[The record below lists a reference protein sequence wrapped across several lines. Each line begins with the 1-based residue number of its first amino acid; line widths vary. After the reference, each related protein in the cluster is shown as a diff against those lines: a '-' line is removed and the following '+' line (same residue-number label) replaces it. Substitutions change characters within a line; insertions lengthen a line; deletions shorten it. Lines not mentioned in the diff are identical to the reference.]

1 MRETFTQKRKS
12 LLVMISMLFLAVI
25 GGKAYAEVAG
35 NEVTDGISV
44 SITPAEGE
52 VESLKNFVITFD
64 GCDAAEWTFAKVSQI
79 KDEEGNVVANL
90 QTGENASKTALT
102 CSIAEAIT
110 KPGKY
115 TLNIPKGSVSFNNI
129 MEYTNPAAIS
139 FSFVIKSKEPAISSV
154 NMVLGE
160 TSTDLLAGQNIEKL
174 IGNADIV
181 VKVDNSENIGV
192 MTWEMAEVGGEII
205 KSRSTEVSNVNGTF
219 TFWIPRDY
227 ELTLGKQYE
236 IVFTGWESTE
246 AKNNGEPNFTQKVI
260 VNGGTKAYEYSPVTL
275 VEPAELLY
283 GQGEVNFSLE
293 SAEDNTISFTFSDV
307 VTIAEAFVP
316 LGMGATESCEVAM
329 SEVGKTANI
338 TIPNDVIN
346 SYHNFVVSLLVKDA
360 NGLVVKGNNGEKD
373 GSYISVYVDAKF
385 NLPEV
390 TMVDPAPDA
399 TVEKISTIKFGYD
412 KGIQASWLDN
422 ITILDKT
429 RNVVAKSVDVTS
441 VIPEGEEENQD
452 YIVKE
457 VVVSFNNEITENGT
471 YTVVVPEGMFNLDLT
486 AQGFN
491 VKDNREATFNITVD
505 NGDTP
510 SQAMHVSANPQEGEV
525 GSLRDF
531 EFTFM
536 DYSSCNWTNDVY
548 PYISDGEGNK
558 IADITNVGWGT
569 DFNQL
574 VCSLKAEI
582 TEPGTYVLTIPAGAV
597 TFNDDPANLN
607 SEVKFT
613 YTIVAAAE
621 DDVTLDPAPGTVT
634 EIPASIKVTFNKE
647 EGVNTA
653 SGNPYIT
660 DAEGNVYATT
670 LGINWDWPEWNALE
684 IKLNDGAITA
694 DGVYT
699 LTIPAG
705 CVALTDGST
714 NPVDY
719 NFVYTIGNATDI
731 SNIFAAEGKVE
742 IYNANGQL
750 VKIGNASAIK
760 TLAPNKMYIING
772 KKVIIK

>member
-25 GGKAYAEVAG
+25 GGKAYAEVAD

-44 SITPAEGE
+44 SITPTEGE
-52 VESLKNFVITFD
+52 VESLKDFVITFD
-64 GCDAAEWTFAKVSQI
+64 GCNAAEWTFAKVSQI

-90 QTGENASKTALT
+90 QTGENASATALT
-102 CSIAEAIT
+102 GSIAEAIT

-115 TLNIPKGSVSFNNI
+115 TLNIPKGSVSFNKV
-129 MEYTNPAAIS
+129 MEYTNPEAIS

-174 IGNADIV
+174 IGDANIV

-192 MTWEMAEVGGEII
+192 MTWEMNEVGGEII
-205 KSRSTEVSNVNGTF
+205 KSRSTEVSNKNGTF
-219 TFWIPRDY
+219 TFWNPRDI

-246 AKNNGEPNFTQKVI
+246 AKNNGEPNFTHKVI

-283 GQGEVNFSLE
+283 GQNEVNFSLE

-316 LGMGATESCEVAM
+316 LGMGETESCEVAM
-329 SEVGKTANI
+329 SEDGKTANI
-338 TIPNDVIN
+338 TIPSSVMNN
-346 SYHNFVVSLLVKDA
+346 YHNFVVSLLAKDA

-399 TVEKISTIKFGYD
+399 TVEKISTIKFGYAD
-412 KGIQASWLDN
+412 GIQPSWFDN

-441 VIPEGEEENQD
+441 VIPEGEEGNWD

-471 YTVVVPEGMFNLDLT
+471 YTVVVPEGMFNLDLS

-491 VKDNREATFNITVD
+491 TKNNREATFNITVD
-505 NGDTP
+505 NGDNPMP
-510 SQAMHVSANPQEGEV
+510 SINVSIDPVPGEV
-525 GSLRDF
+525 ASLKDF
-531 EFTFM
+531 DLIFNDANEAGWGDGFPTLTYPDGTVVKIKNQDIGTAWNELTLSLDEEITAPGEYILTLPAASVYLDGTPTDK
-536 DYSSCNWTNDVY
+536 DYS
-548 PYISDGEGNK
+548 
-558 IADITNVGWGT
+558 
-569 DFNQL
+569 
-574 VCSLKAEI
+574 
-582 TEPGTYVLTIPAGAV
+582 
-597 TFNDDPANLN
+597 
-607 SEVKFT
+607 FT
-613 YTIVAAAE
+613 YTIAE
-621 DDVTLDPAPGTVT
+621 ADNEKYTVT
-634 EIPASIKVTFNKE
+634 PE
-647 EGVNTA
+647 EGNVTSLQTIDVIFDSHSEISFG
-653 SGNPYIT
+653 SGNPSLT
-660 DAEGNVYATT
+660 DAAGNSYTVNEGWGPDWDILNWATFT
-670 LGINWDWPEWNALE
+670 IAEE
-684 IKLNDGAITA
+684 ITA
-694 DGVYT
+694 EGTYT
-699 LTIPAG
+699 LTLPAG
-705 CVALTDGST
+705 HINYEDGSSNVKDIKFT
-714 NPVDY
+714 W
-719 NFVYTIGNATDI
+719 TIGNATAI
-731 SNIFAAEGKVE
+731 SNIFAAEGNVE

-750 VKIGNASAIK
+750 VKRGDASAIK

>member
-25 GGKAYAEVAG
+25 GGKAYAEVAD

-52 VESLKNFVITFD
+52 VESLKDFVITFE
-64 GCDAAEWTFAKVSQI
+64 GCNAAEWTFAKVSQI

-90 QTGENASKTALT
+90 QTGENASATALT
-102 CSIAEAIT
+102 GSIAEAIT

-115 TLNIPKGSVSFNNI
+115 TLNIPKGSVSFNKV
-129 MEYTNPAAIS
+129 MEYTNPEAIS

-174 IGNADIV
+174 IGDANIV

-192 MTWEMAEVGGEII
+192 MTWEMNEVGGETI
-205 KSRSTEVSNVNGTF
+205 KSRSTEVSNKNGTF
-219 TFWIPRDY
+219 TFWNPRDI

-236 IVFTGWESTE
+236 IVFTGWESTD
-246 AKNNGEPNFTQKVI
+246 AKNSGEPNFTRKVI

-283 GQGEVNFSLE
+283 GQNEVNFSLE

-329 SEVGKTANI
+329 SEDGKTANI

-399 TVEKISTIKFGYD
+399 TVEKISTIKFGYAD
-412 KGIQASWLDN
+412 GIQASWFDN

-441 VIPEGEEENQD
+441 VIPEGEEGNWD

-471 YTVVVPEGMFNLDLT
+471 YTVVVPEGMFNLDLS

-491 VKDNREATFNITVD
+491 TKNNREATFNITVD
-505 NGDTP
+505 NGDNPMP
-510 SQAMHVSANPQEGEV
+510 SINVSIDPVPGEV
-525 GSLRDF
+525 ASLKNFDLIF
-531 EFTFM
+531 NDANEAGWGDGFPTLTYPDGTVVKIKNQDIGTAWNELTLSLDEEITAPGEYILTLPAASVYLDGTPTDK
-536 DYSSCNWTNDVY
+536 DYS
-548 PYISDGEGNK
+548 
-558 IADITNVGWGT
+558 
-569 DFNQL
+569 
-574 VCSLKAEI
+574 
-582 TEPGTYVLTIPAGAV
+582 
-597 TFNDDPANLN
+597 
-607 SEVKFT
+607 FT
-613 YTIVAAAE
+613 YTIAE
-621 DDVTLDPAPGTVT
+621 ADNEKYTVT
-634 EIPASIKVTFNKE
+634 PE
-647 EGVNTA
+647 EGNVTSLQTIDVIFDSHSEISFG
-653 SGNPYIT
+653 SGNPSLT
-660 DAEGNVYATT
+660 DAAGNSYTVNEGWGPDWNI
-670 LGINWDWPEWNALE
+670 LNWARFTIAEE
-684 IKLNDGAITA
+684 ITA
-694 DGVYT
+694 EGTYT
-699 LTIPAG
+699 LTLPAG
-705 CVALTDGST
+705 HINYEDGNSNVKDIKFT
-714 NPVDY
+714 W
-719 NFVYTIGNATDI
+719 TIGNATAI
-731 SNIFAAEGKVE
+731 SNIFAAEGNVE

-750 VKIGNASAIK
+750 VKRGDASAIK

>member
-25 GGKAYAEVAG
+25 GGKAYAEVAD

-52 VESLKNFVITFD
+52 VESLKDFVITFE
-64 GCDAAEWTFAKVSQI
+64 GCNAAEWTFAKVSQI

-90 QTGENASKTALT
+90 QTGENASATALT
-102 CSIAEAIT
+102 GSIAEAIT

-115 TLNIPKGSVSFNNI
+115 TLNIPKGSVSFNKV
-129 MEYTNPAAIS
+129 MEYTNPEAIS

-160 TSTDLLAGQNIEKL
+160 TSTDLLAGQNIEKI
-174 IGNADIV
+174 IGDADIV

-192 MTWEMAEVGGEII
+192 MTWEVAEVDGEII
-205 KSRSTEVSNVNGTF
+205 KSRSTEQPNVDGTF
-219 TFWIPRDY
+219 TFWNPRDI

-236 IVFTGWESTE
+236 IVFTGWESTD
-246 AKNNGEPNFTQKVI
+246 AKNSGEPNFTRKVI

-283 GQGEVNFSLE
+283 GQNEANFSLE

-316 LGMGATESCEVAM
+316 LGMGETESCEVAM
-329 SEVGKTANI
+329 SEDGKTANI

-390 TMVDPAPDA
+390 TMVDPTPDA
-399 TVEKISTIKFGYD
+399 TVEKISTIKFGYAD
-412 KGIQASWLDN
+412 GIQASWFDN

-441 VIPEGEEENQD
+441 VIPEGEEGNWD

-471 YTVVVPEGMFNLDLT
+471 YTVVVPEGMFNLDLS

-491 VKDNREATFNITVD
+491 TKNNREATFNITVD

-510 SQAMHVSANPQEGEV
+510 MPSINVSINPVPGEV
-525 GSLRDF
+525 ASLKDF
-531 EFTFM
+531 DLIFNDANEAGWGDGFPTLTYPDGTVVKIKNQDIGTAWNELTLSLDEEITAPGEYILTLPAASVNLDGTPTDK
-536 DYSSCNWTNDVY
+536 DYSFV
-548 PYISDGEGNK
+548 
-558 IADITNVGWGT
+558 
-569 DFNQL
+569 
-574 VCSLKAEI
+574 
-582 TEPGTYVLTIPAGAV
+582 
-597 TFNDDPANLN
+597 
-607 SEVKFT
+607 
-613 YTIVAAAE
+613 YTIAE
-621 DDVTLDPAPGTVT
+621 ADNEKYTVT
-634 EIPASIKVTFNKE
+634 PEVGNVTSLQTIDVIFDSHSEISF
-647 EGVNTA
+647 G
-653 SGNPYIT
+653 SGNPSLT
-660 DAEGNVYATT
+660 DAAGNSYTVNEGWGPDWDILNWATFT
-670 LGINWDWPEWNALE
+670 IAEE
-684 IKLNDGAITA
+684 ITA
-694 DGVYT
+694 EGTYT
-699 LTIPAG
+699 LTLPAG
-705 CVALTDGST
+705 HINYEDGSSNVKDIKFT
-714 NPVDY
+714 W
-719 NFVYTIGNATDI
+719 TIGNATAI
-731 SNIFAAEGKVE
+731 SNIFAAEGNVE

-750 VKIGNASAIK
+750 VKRGDASAIK

>member
-52 VESLKNFVITFD
+52 VESLKDFVITFE
-64 GCDAAEWTFAKVSQI
+64 GCNAAEWTFAKVSQI

-90 QTGENASKTALT
+90 QTGENASATALT
-102 CSIAEAIT
+102 GSIAEAIT

-115 TLNIPKGSVSFNNI
+115 TLNIPKGSVSFNKV
-129 MEYTNPAAIS
+129 MEYTNPEAIS

-174 IGNADIV
+174 IGDANIV

-283 GQGEVNFSLE
+283 GQNEVNFSLE

-329 SEVGKTANI
+329 SEDGKTANI

-399 TVEKISTIKFGYD
+399 TVEKISTIKFGYAD
-412 KGIQASWLDN
+412 GIQPSWFDN

-441 VIPEGEEENQD
+441 VIPEGEENNDD

-491 VKDNREATFNITVD
+491 TKNNREATFNITVD
-505 NGDTP
+505 NGDNPMP
-510 SQAMHVSANPQEGEV
+510 SINVSIDPVPGEV
-525 GSLRDF
+525 ASLKDF
-531 EFTFM
+531 DLIFNDANEAGWGDGFPTLTYPDGTVVKIKNQNFGKEPNELTLSM
-536 DYSSCNWTNDVY
+536 DEEITAPGEYILTLPAASVNLDGTPTDKDYSFV
-548 PYISDGEGNK
+548 
-558 IADITNVGWGT
+558 
-569 DFNQL
+569 
-574 VCSLKAEI
+574 
-582 TEPGTYVLTIPAGAV
+582 
-597 TFNDDPANLN
+597 
-607 SEVKFT
+607 
-613 YTIVAAAE
+613 YTIAE
-621 DDVTLDPAPGTVT
+621 ADNEKYTVT
-634 EIPASIKVTFNKE
+634 PEVGNVTSLQTIDVIFDSHSEISF
-647 EGVNTA
+647 G
-653 SGNPYIT
+653 SGNPSLT
-660 DAEGNVYATT
+660 DAAGNSYTVNEGWGPDWDI
-670 LGINWDWPEWNALE
+670 LNWVTFTIAEE
-684 IKLNDGAITA
+684 ITA
-694 DGVYT
+694 EGTYT
-699 LTIPAG
+699 LTLPAG
-705 CVALTDGST
+705 HINYEDGSSNVKDIKFT
-714 NPVDY
+714 W
-719 NFVYTIGNATDI
+719 TIGNATAI
-731 SNIFAAEGKVE
+731 SNIFAAEGNVE

-750 VKIGNASAIK
+750 VKRGNASAIK
-760 TLAPNKMYIING
+760 SLAPNKMYIING

>member
-25 GGKAYAEVAG
+25 GGKAYAEVAD

-52 VESLKNFVITFD
+52 VESLKDFVITFD
-64 GCDAAEWTFAKVSQI
+64 GCNAAEWTFAKVSQI

-90 QTGENASKTALT
+90 QTGENASATALT
-102 CSIAEAIT
+102 GSIAEAIT

-115 TLNIPKGSVSFNNI
+115 TLNIPKGSVSFNKV

-174 IGNADIV
+174 IGDADIV

-192 MTWEMAEVGGEII
+192 MTWEVAEVDGEII
-205 KSRSTEVSNVNGTF
+205 KSRSTEQPNVDGTF
-219 TFWIPRDY
+219 TFWNPRDI

-236 IVFTGWESTE
+236 VVFTGWESTE
-246 AKNNGEPNFTQKVI
+246 AKNNGEPNFTRKVI

-316 LGMGATESCEVAM
+316 LGMGETESCEVAM
-329 SEVGKTANI
+329 SEDGKTANI

-346 SYHNFVVSLLVKDA
+346 SYHNFVVSLLAKDA

-399 TVEKISTIKFGYD
+399 TVEKISTIKFGYAD
-412 KGIQASWLDN
+412 GIQASWFDN

-441 VIPEGEEENQD
+441 VIPEGEEDNWD

-471 YTVVVPEGMFNLDLT
+471 YTVVVPEGMFNLDLS

-491 VKDNREATFNITVD
+491 TKNNREATFNITVD
-505 NGDTP
+505 NGDNPMP
-510 SQAMHVSANPQEGEV
+510 SINVSIDPVPGEV
-525 GSLRDF
+525 ASLKDF
-531 EFTFM
+531 DLIFNDANEAGWGDGFPTLTYPDGTVVKIKNQKFGKEPNELTLSM
-536 DYSSCNWTNDVY
+536 DEEITAPGEYILTLPAASVNLDGTPTDKDYSFV
-548 PYISDGEGNK
+548 
-558 IADITNVGWGT
+558 
-569 DFNQL
+569 
-574 VCSLKAEI
+574 
-582 TEPGTYVLTIPAGAV
+582 
-597 TFNDDPANLN
+597 
-607 SEVKFT
+607 
-613 YTIVAAAE
+613 YTIAE
-621 DDVTLDPAPGTVT
+621 ADNEKYTVT
-634 EIPASIKVTFNKE
+634 PEVGNVTSLQTIDVIFDSHSEISF
-647 EGVNTA
+647 G
-653 SGNPYIT
+653 SGNPSLT
-660 DAEGNVYATT
+660 DAAGNSYTVNEGWGPDWNI
-670 LGINWDWPEWNALE
+670 LNWARFTIAEE
-684 IKLNDGAITA
+684 ITA
-694 DGVYT
+694 EGTYT
-699 LTIPAG
+699 LTLPAG
-705 CVALTDGST
+705 HINYEDSNSNVKDIKFTW
-714 NPVDY
+714 
-719 NFVYTIGNATDI
+719 TIGNATAI
-731 SNIFAAEGKVE
+731 SNIFAAEGNVE

-750 VKIGNASAIK
+750 VKRGDASAIK

>member
-25 GGKAYAEVAG
+25 GGKAYAEVAD

-52 VESLKNFVITFD
+52 VESLKDFVITFE
-64 GCDAAEWTFAKVSQI
+64 GCNAAEWTFAKVSQI

-90 QTGENASKTALT
+90 QTGENASATALT
-102 CSIAEAIT
+102 GSIAEAIT

-115 TLNIPKGSVSFNNI
+115 TLNIPKGSVSFNKV
-129 MEYTNPAAIS
+129 MEYTNPEAIS

-192 MTWEMAEVGGEII
+192 MTWEMNEVDGEII
-205 KSRSTEVSNVNGTF
+205 KSRSTEQPNVDGTF
-219 TFWIPRDY
+219 TFWNPRDI

-283 GQGEVNFSLE
+283 GQNEANFSLE

-316 LGMGATESCEVAM
+316 LGMGETESCEVAM
-329 SEVGKTANI
+329 SEDGKTANI

-399 TVEKISTIKFGYD
+399 TVEKISTIKFGYAD
-412 KGIQASWLDN
+412 GIQASWFDN

-441 VIPEGEEENQD
+441 VIPEGEEGNWD

-491 VKDNREATFNITVD
+491 VKSNREATFNITVD
-505 NGDTP
+505 NGDNPMP
-510 SQAMHVSANPQEGEV
+510 SINVSIDPVPGEV
-525 GSLRDF
+525 ASLKDF
-531 EFTFM
+531 DLIFNDANEAGWGDGFPTLTYPDGTVVKIKNQDFGAEWNELILSLDEEITAPGEYILTLPAASVNLDGTPTDK
-536 DYSSCNWTNDVY
+536 DYSFV
-548 PYISDGEGNK
+548 
-558 IADITNVGWGT
+558 
-569 DFNQL
+569 
-574 VCSLKAEI
+574 
-582 TEPGTYVLTIPAGAV
+582 
-597 TFNDDPANLN
+597 
-607 SEVKFT
+607 
-613 YTIVAAAE
+613 YTIAE
-621 DDVTLDPAPGTVT
+621 ADNEKYTVT
-634 EIPASIKVTFNKE
+634 PEVGNVTSLQTIDVIFDSHSEISF
-647 EGVNTA
+647 G
-653 SGNPYIT
+653 SGNPSLT
-660 DAEGNVYATT
+660 DAAGNSYTVNEGWGPDWNI
-670 LGINWDWPEWNALE
+670 LNWARFTIAEE
-684 IKLNDGAITA
+684 ITA
-694 DGVYT
+694 EGTYT
-699 LTIPAG
+699 LTLPAG
-705 CVALTDGST
+705 HINYEDGNSNVKDIKFT
-714 NPVDY
+714 W
-719 NFVYTIGNATDI
+719 TIGNATAI
-731 SNIFAAEGKVE
+731 SNIFAAEGNVE

-750 VKIGNASAIK
+750 VKRGDASAIK

>member
-25 GGKAYAEVAG
+25 GGKAYAEVAD

-52 VESLKNFVITFD
+52 VESLKDFVITFE
-64 GCDAAEWTFAKVSQI
+64 GCNAAEWTFAKVSQI

-90 QTGENASKTALT
+90 QTGENASATALT
-102 CSIAEAIT
+102 GSIAEAIT

-115 TLNIPKGSVSFNNI
+115 TLNIPKGSVSFNKV
-129 MEYTNPAAIS
+129 MEYTNPEAIS

-174 IGNADIV
+174 IGDANIV

-192 MTWEMAEVGGEII
+192 MTWEMNEVGGEII
-205 KSRSTEVSNVNGTF
+205 KSRSTEQPNVDGTF
-219 TFWIPRDY
+219 TFWNPRDI

-236 IVFTGWESTE
+236 IVFTGWESTD
-246 AKNNGEPNFTQKVI
+246 AKNNGEPNFTRKVI

-316 LGMGATESCEVAM
+316 LGMGETESCEVAM
-329 SEVGKTANI
+329 SEDGKTANI

-399 TVEKISTIKFGYD
+399 TVEKISTIKFGYAD
-412 KGIQASWLDN
+412 GIQPSWFDN

-441 VIPEGEEENQD
+441 VIPEGEEGNWD

-471 YTVVVPEGMFNLDLT
+471 YTVVVPEGMFNLDLS

-491 VKDNREATFNITVD
+491 TKNNREATFNITVD

-510 SQAMHVSANPQEGEV
+510 MPSINVSINPVPGEV
-525 GSLRDF
+525 ASLKDF
-531 EFTFM
+531 DLIFNDANEAGWGDGFPTLTYPDGTVVKIKNQDIGTAWNELTLSLDEEITAPGEYILTLPAASVNLDGTPTDK
-536 DYSSCNWTNDVY
+536 DYSFV
-548 PYISDGEGNK
+548 
-558 IADITNVGWGT
+558 
-569 DFNQL
+569 
-574 VCSLKAEI
+574 
-582 TEPGTYVLTIPAGAV
+582 
-597 TFNDDPANLN
+597 
-607 SEVKFT
+607 
-613 YTIVAAAE
+613 YTIAE
-621 DDVTLDPAPGTVT
+621 ADNEKYTVT
-634 EIPASIKVTFNKE
+634 PEVGNVTSLQTIDVIFDSHSEISF
-647 EGVNTA
+647 G
-653 SGNPYIT
+653 SGNPSLT
-660 DAEGNVYATT
+660 DAAGNSYTVNEGWGPDWNI
-670 LGINWDWPEWNALE
+670 LNWARFTIAEE
-684 IKLNDGAITA
+684 ITA
-694 DGVYT
+694 EGTYT
-699 LTIPAG
+699 LTLPAG
-705 CVALTDGST
+705 HINYEDGNSNVKDIKFT
-714 NPVDY
+714 W
-719 NFVYTIGNATDI
+719 TIGNATAI
-731 SNIFAAEGKVE
+731 SNIFAAEGNVE

-750 VKIGNASAIK
+750 VKRGDASAIK

>member
-25 GGKAYAEVAG
+25 GGKAYAEVAD

-44 SITPAEGE
+44 SITPTEGE
-52 VESLKNFVITFD
+52 VESLKDFVITFE
-64 GCDAAEWTFAKVSQI
+64 GCNAAEWTFAKVSQI

-90 QTGENASKTALT
+90 QTGENASATALT
-102 CSIAEAIT
+102 GSIAEAIT

-115 TLNIPKGSVSFNNI
+115 TLNIPKGSVSFNNV

-154 NMVLGE
+154 NMVLSE

-174 IGNADIV
+174 IGDADIV

-192 MTWEMAEVGGEII
+192 MTWEVAEVDGEII
-205 KSRSTEVSNVNGTF
+205 KSRSTEQPNVDGTF
-219 TFWIPRDY
+219 TFWNPRDI

-236 IVFTGWESTE
+236 IVFTGWESTD
-246 AKNNGEPNFTQKVI
+246 AKNSGEPNFTRKVI

-283 GQGEVNFSLE
+283 GQNEANFSLE

-316 LGMGATESCEVAM
+316 LGMGETESCEVAM
-329 SEVGKTANI
+329 SEDGKTANI

-390 TMVDPAPDA
+390 TMVDPTPDA
-399 TVEKISTIKFGYD
+399 TVEKISTIKFGYAD
-412 KGIQASWLDN
+412 GIQPSWFDN

-441 VIPEGEEENQD
+441 VIPEGEENNDD

-491 VKDNREATFNITVD
+491 VKSNREATFNITVD

-510 SQAMHVSANPQEGEV
+510 MPSINVSINPVPGEV
-525 GSLRDF
+525 ASLKDF
-531 EFTFM
+531 DLIFNDANEAGWGDGFPTLTYPDGTVVKIKNQDIGTAWNELTLSLDEEITAPGEYILTLPAASVYLDGTPTDK
-536 DYSSCNWTNDVY
+536 DYSFVY
-548 PYISDGEGNK
+548 TIAEADNEKYTVTPEEGNV
-558 IADITNVGWGT
+558 T
-569 DFNQL
+569 
-574 VCSLKAEI
+574 SLQTIDVIFDSHSEI
-582 TEPGTYVLTIPAGAV
+582 SFG
-597 TFNDDPANLN
+597 
-607 SEVKFT
+607 
-613 YTIVAAAE
+613 
-621 DDVTLDPAPGTVT
+621 
-634 EIPASIKVTFNKE
+634 
-647 EGVNTA
+647 
-653 SGNPYIT
+653 SGNPSLT
-660 DAEGNVYATT
+660 DAAGNSYTVNEGWGPDWDILNWATFT
-670 LGINWDWPEWNALE
+670 IAEE
-684 IKLNDGAITA
+684 ITA
-694 DGVYT
+694 EGTYT
-699 LTIPAG
+699 LTLPAG
-705 CVALTDGST
+705 HINYEDGSSNVKDIKFT
-714 NPVDY
+714 W
-719 NFVYTIGNATDI
+719 TIGNATAI
-731 SNIFAAEGKVE
+731 SNIFAAEGNVE

-750 VKIGNASAIK
+750 VKRGDASAIK
-760 TLAPNKMYIING
+760 SLAPNKMYIING

>member
-25 GGKAYAEVAG
+25 GGKAYAEVAD

-52 VESLKNFVITFD
+52 VESLKDFVITFE
-64 GCDAAEWTFAKVSQI
+64 GCNAAEWTFAKVSQI

-90 QTGENASKTALT
+90 QTGENASATALT
-102 CSIAEAIT
+102 GSIAEAIT

-115 TLNIPKGSVSFNNI
+115 TLNIPKGSVSFNNV

-154 NMVLGE
+154 NMVLSE

-174 IGNADIV
+174 IGDADIV

-192 MTWEMAEVGGEII
+192 MTWEVAEVDGEII
-205 KSRSTEVSNVNGTF
+205 KSRSTEQPNVDGTF
-219 TFWIPRDY
+219 TFWNPRDI

-236 IVFTGWESTE
+236 IVFTGWESTD
-246 AKNNGEPNFTQKVI
+246 AKNSGEPNFTRKVI

-316 LGMGATESCEVAM
+316 LGMGETESCEVAM
-329 SEVGKTANI
+329 SEDGKTANI

-390 TMVDPAPDA
+390 TMVDPTPDA
-399 TVEKISTIKFGYD
+399 TVEKISTIKFGYAD
-412 KGIQASWLDN
+412 GIQPSWFDN

-441 VIPEGEEENQD
+441 VIPEGEEGNWD

-471 YTVVVPEGMFNLDLT
+471 YTVVVPEGMFNLDLS

-491 VKDNREATFNITVD
+491 TKNNREATFNITVD
-505 NGDTP
+505 NGDNPMP
-510 SQAMHVSANPQEGEV
+510 SINVSIDPVPGEV
-525 GSLRDF
+525 ASLKDF
-531 EFTFM
+531 DLIFNDANEAGWGDGFPTLTYPDGTVVKIKNQDIGTAWNELTLSLDEEITAPGEYILTLPAASVYLDGTPTDK
-536 DYSSCNWTNDVY
+536 DYS
-548 PYISDGEGNK
+548 
-558 IADITNVGWGT
+558 
-569 DFNQL
+569 
-574 VCSLKAEI
+574 
-582 TEPGTYVLTIPAGAV
+582 
-597 TFNDDPANLN
+597 
-607 SEVKFT
+607 FT
-613 YTIVAAAE
+613 YTIAE
-621 DDVTLDPAPGTVT
+621 ADNEKYTITPEVGNVTSLQTIDVIFDSHS
-634 EIPASIKVTFNKE
+634 EISF
-647 EGVNTA
+647 G
-653 SGNPYIT
+653 SGNPSLT
-660 DAEGNVYATT
+660 DAAGNSYTVNEGWGPDWDILNWATFT
-670 LGINWDWPEWNALE
+670 IAEE
-684 IKLNDGAITA
+684 ITA
-694 DGVYT
+694 EGTYT
-699 LTIPAG
+699 LTLPAG
-705 CVALTDGST
+705 HINYEDGNSNVKDIKFT
-714 NPVDY
+714 W
-719 NFVYTIGNATDI
+719 TIGNATAI
-731 SNIFAAEGKVE
+731 SNLFAAEGKVE

-750 VKIGNASAIK
+750 VKRGDASAIK

>member
-25 GGKAYAEVAG
+25 GGKAYAEVAD

-44 SITPAEGE
+44 SITPTEGE
-52 VESLKNFVITFD
+52 VESLKDFVITFE
-64 GCDAAEWTFAKVSQI
+64 GCNAAEWTFAKVSQI

-90 QTGENASKTALT
+90 QTGENASATALT
-102 CSIAEAIT
+102 GSIAEAIT

-129 MEYTNPAAIS
+129 MEYTNPEAIS

-174 IGNADIV
+174 IGDANIV

-192 MTWEMAEVGGEII
+192 MTWEMNEVGGEII
-205 KSRSTEVSNVNGTF
+205 KSRSTEVSNKNGTF
-219 TFWIPRDY
+219 TFWNPRDI

-246 AKNNGEPNFTQKVI
+246 AKNNGEPNFTKKVI

-316 LGMGATESCEVAM
+316 LGMGETESCEVAM
-329 SEVGKTANI
+329 SEDGKTANI
-338 TIPNDVIN
+338 TIPSSVMNN
-346 SYHNFVVSLLVKDA
+346 YHNFVVSILAKDA

-399 TVEKISTIKFGYD
+399 TVEKISTIKFGYAD
-412 KGIQASWLDN
+412 GIQASWFDN

-441 VIPEGEEENQD
+441 VIPEGEEDNWD

-471 YTVVVPEGMFNLDLT
+471 YTVVVPEGMFNLDLS

-491 VKDNREATFNITVD
+491 TKNNRESTFNITVD
-505 NGDTP
+505 NGDNPMP
-510 SQAMHVSANPQEGEV
+510 SINVSIDPVPGEV
-525 GSLRDF
+525 ASLKDF
-531 EFTFM
+531 DLIFNDANEAGWGDGFPTLTYPDGTVVKIKNQKFGKEPNELTLSM
-536 DYSSCNWTNDVY
+536 DEEITAPGEYILTLPAASVNLDGTPTDKDYSFV
-548 PYISDGEGNK
+548 
-558 IADITNVGWGT
+558 
-569 DFNQL
+569 
-574 VCSLKAEI
+574 
-582 TEPGTYVLTIPAGAV
+582 
-597 TFNDDPANLN
+597 
-607 SEVKFT
+607 
-613 YTIVAAAE
+613 YTIAE
-621 DDVTLDPAPGTVT
+621 ADNEKYTVT
-634 EIPASIKVTFNKE
+634 PEVGNVTSFQTIDVIFDSHSEISF
-647 EGVNTA
+647 G
-653 SGNPYIT
+653 SGNPSLT
-660 DAEGNVYATT
+660 DAAGNSYTVNEGWGPDWNI
-670 LGINWDWPEWNALE
+670 LNWARFTIAEE
-684 IKLNDGAITA
+684 ITA
-694 DGVYT
+694 EGTYT
-699 LTIPAG
+699 LTLPAG
-705 CVALTDGST
+705 HINYEDGSSNVKDIKFT
-714 NPVDY
+714 W
-719 NFVYTIGNATDI
+719 TIGNATAI
-731 SNIFAAEGKVE
+731 SNIFAAEGNVE

-750 VKIGNASAIK
+750 VKRGNASAIK

>member
-25 GGKAYAEVAG
+25 GGKAYAEVAD

-52 VESLKNFVITFD
+52 VESLKDFVITFE
-64 GCDAAEWTFAKVSQI
+64 GCNAAEWTFAKVSQI

-90 QTGENASKTALT
+90 QTGENASATALT
-102 CSIAEAIT
+102 GSIAEAIT

-115 TLNIPKGSVSFNNI
+115 TLNIPKGSVSFNNV

-160 TSTDLLAGQNIEKL
+160 TSTDLLAGQNIEKI
-174 IGNADIV
+174 IGDADIV

-192 MTWEMAEVGGEII
+192 MTWEVAEVDGEII
-205 KSRSTEVSNVNGTF
+205 KSRSTEQPNVDGTF
-219 TFWIPRDY
+219 TFWNPRDI

-236 IVFTGWESTE
+236 IVFTGWESTD
-246 AKNNGEPNFTQKVI
+246 AKNSGEPNFTRKVI

-283 GQGEVNFSLE
+283 GQNEANFSLE

-316 LGMGATESCEVAM
+316 LGMGETESCEVAM
-329 SEVGKTANI
+329 SEDGKTANI
-338 TIPNDVIN
+338 TIPSSVMNN
-346 SYHNFVVSLLVKDA
+346 YHNFVVSLLAKDA

-399 TVEKISTIKFGYD
+399 TVEKISTIKFGYAD
-412 KGIQASWLDN
+412 GIQASWFDN

-441 VIPEGEEENQD
+441 VIPEGEEGNWD

-471 YTVVVPEGMFNLDLT
+471 YTVVVPEGMFNLDLS

-491 VKDNREATFNITVD
+491 TKNNREATFNITVD

-510 SQAMHVSANPQEGEV
+510 MPSINVSINPVPGEV
-525 GSLRDF
+525 ASLKDF
-531 EFTFM
+531 DLIFNDANEAGWGDGFPTLTYPDGTVVKIKNQDIGTAWNELTLSLDEEITAPGEYILTLPAASVNLDGTPTDK
-536 DYSSCNWTNDVY
+536 DYSFV
-548 PYISDGEGNK
+548 
-558 IADITNVGWGT
+558 
-569 DFNQL
+569 
-574 VCSLKAEI
+574 
-582 TEPGTYVLTIPAGAV
+582 
-597 TFNDDPANLN
+597 
-607 SEVKFT
+607 
-613 YTIVAAAE
+613 YTIAE
-621 DDVTLDPAPGTVT
+621 ADNEKYTVT
-634 EIPASIKVTFNKE
+634 PEVGNVTSLQTIDVIFDSHSEISF
-647 EGVNTA
+647 G
-653 SGNPYIT
+653 SGNPSLT
-660 DAEGNVYATT
+660 DAAGNSYTVNEGWGPDWNI
-670 LGINWDWPEWNALE
+670 LNWARFTIAEE
-684 IKLNDGAITA
+684 ITA
-694 DGVYT
+694 EGTYT
-699 LTIPAG
+699 LTLPAG
-705 CVALTDGST
+705 HINYEDGNSNVKDIKFT
-714 NPVDY
+714 W
-719 NFVYTIGNATDI
+719 TIGNATAI

-750 VKIGNASAIK
+750 VKRGDASAIK

>member
-25 GGKAYAEVAG
+25 GGKAYAEVAD

-44 SITPAEGE
+44 SITPTEGE
-52 VESLKNFVITFD
+52 VESLKDFVITFD
-64 GCDAAEWTFAKVSQI
+64 GCNAAEWTFAKVSQI

-90 QTGENASKTALT
+90 QTGENASATALT
-102 CSIAEAIT
+102 GSIAEAIT

-115 TLNIPKGSVSFNNI
+115 TLNIPKGSVSFNKV
-129 MEYTNPAAIS
+129 MEYTNPEAIS

-174 IGNADIV
+174 IGDADIV

-219 TFWIPRDY
+219 TFWISRDY

-246 AKNNGEPNFTQKVI
+246 AKNNGEPNFTRKVI

-283 GQGEVNFSLE
+283 GQNEVNFSLE

-316 LGMGATESCEVAM
+316 LGMGETESCEVAM
-329 SEVGKTANI
+329 SEDGKTANI
-338 TIPNDVIN
+338 TIPSSVMNN
-346 SYHNFVVSLLVKDA
+346 YHNFVVSLLAKDA

-399 TVEKISTIKFGYD
+399 TVEKISTIKFGYAD
-412 KGIQASWLDN
+412 GIQASWFDN

-441 VIPEGEEENQD
+441 VIPEGEEDNWD

-471 YTVVVPEGMFNLDLT
+471 YTVVVPEGMFNLDLS

-491 VKDNREATFNITVD
+491 TKNNREATFNITVD
-505 NGDTP
+505 NGDNPMP
-510 SQAMHVSANPQEGEV
+510 SINVSIDPVPGEV
-525 GSLRDF
+525 ASLKDF
-531 EFTFM
+531 DLIFNDANEAGWGDGFPTLTYPDGTVVKIKNQDIGKEWNELILSLDEEITAPGEYILTLPAASVNLDGTPTDK
-536 DYSSCNWTNDVY
+536 DYSFV
-548 PYISDGEGNK
+548 
-558 IADITNVGWGT
+558 
-569 DFNQL
+569 
-574 VCSLKAEI
+574 
-582 TEPGTYVLTIPAGAV
+582 
-597 TFNDDPANLN
+597 
-607 SEVKFT
+607 
-613 YTIVAAAE
+613 YTIAE
-621 DDVTLDPAPGTVT
+621 ADNEKYTVT
-634 EIPASIKVTFNKE
+634 PEVGNVTSLQTIDVIFDSHSEISF
-647 EGVNTA
+647 G
-653 SGNPYIT
+653 SGNPSLT
-660 DAEGNVYATT
+660 DAAGNSYTVNEGWGPDWNI
-670 LGINWDWPEWNALE
+670 LNWARFTIAEE
-684 IKLNDGAITA
+684 ITA
-694 DGVYT
+694 EGTYT
-699 LTIPAG
+699 LTLPAG
-705 CVALTDGST
+705 HINYEDGNSNVKDIKFT
-714 NPVDY
+714 W
-719 NFVYTIGNATDI
+719 TIGNATAI
-731 SNIFAAEGKVE
+731 SNIFAAEGNVE

-750 VKIGNASAIK
+750 VKRGDASAIK

>member
-25 GGKAYAEVAG
+25 GGKAYAEVAD

-44 SITPAEGE
+44 SITPTEGE
-52 VESLKNFVITFD
+52 VESLKDFVITFD
-64 GCDAAEWTFAKVSQI
+64 GCNAAEWTFAKVSQI

-90 QTGENASKTALT
+90 QTGENASATALT
-102 CSIAEAIT
+102 GSIAEAIT

-115 TLNIPKGSVSFNNI
+115 TLNIPKGSVSFNKV

-174 IGNADIV
+174 IGDADIV

-192 MTWEMAEVGGEII
+192 MTWEVAEVDGEII
-205 KSRSTEVSNVNGTF
+205 KSRSTEQPNVDGTF
-219 TFWIPRDY
+219 TFWNPRDI

-246 AKNNGEPNFTQKVI
+246 AKNNGEPNFTRKVI

-316 LGMGATESCEVAM
+316 LGMGETESCEVAM
-329 SEVGKTANI
+329 SEDGKTANI

-399 TVEKISTIKFGYD
+399 TVEKISTIKFGYAD
-412 KGIQASWLDN
+412 GIQASWFDN

-441 VIPEGEEENQD
+441 VIPEGEEDNWD

-471 YTVVVPEGMFNLDLT
+471 YTVVVPEGMFNLDLS

-491 VKDNREATFNITVD
+491 TKNNREATFNITVD
-505 NGDTP
+505 NGDNPMP
-510 SQAMHVSANPQEGEV
+510 SINVSIDPVPGEV
-525 GSLRDF
+525 ASLKDF
-531 EFTFM
+531 DLIFNDANEAGWGDGFPTLTYPDGTVVKIKNQKFGKEPNELTLSM
-536 DYSSCNWTNDVY
+536 DEEITAPGEYILTLPAASVNLDGTPTDKDYSFV
-548 PYISDGEGNK
+548 
-558 IADITNVGWGT
+558 
-569 DFNQL
+569 
-574 VCSLKAEI
+574 
-582 TEPGTYVLTIPAGAV
+582 
-597 TFNDDPANLN
+597 
-607 SEVKFT
+607 
-613 YTIVAAAE
+613 YTIAE
-621 DDVTLDPAPGTVT
+621 ADNEKYTVT
-634 EIPASIKVTFNKE
+634 PEVGNVTSLQTIDVIFDSHSEISF
-647 EGVNTA
+647 G
-653 SGNPYIT
+653 SGNPSLT
-660 DAEGNVYATT
+660 DAAGNSYTVNEGWGPDWNI
-670 LGINWDWPEWNALE
+670 LNWARFTIAEE
-684 IKLNDGAITA
+684 ITA
-694 DGVYT
+694 EGTYT
-699 LTIPAG
+699 LTLPAG
-705 CVALTDGST
+705 HINYEDGSSNVKDIKFT
-714 NPVDY
+714 W
-719 NFVYTIGNATDI
+719 TIGNATAI
-731 SNIFAAEGKVE
+731 SNIFAAEGNVE

-750 VKIGNASAIK
+750 VKRGNASAIK

>member
-25 GGKAYAEVAG
+25 GGKAYAEVAD

-44 SITPAEGE
+44 SITPTEGE
-52 VESLKNFVITFD
+52 VESLKDFVITFD
-64 GCDAAEWTFAKVSQI
+64 GCNAAEWTFAKVSQI

-90 QTGENASKTALT
+90 QTGENASATALT
-102 CSIAEAIT
+102 GSIAEAIT

-115 TLNIPKGSVSFNNI
+115 TLNIPKGSVSFNKV
-129 MEYTNPAAIS
+129 MEYTNPEAIS

-174 IGNADIV
+174 IGDANIV

-192 MTWEMAEVGGEII
+192 MTWEMNEVGGETI
-205 KSRSTEVSNVNGTF
+205 KSRSTEVSNKNGTF
-219 TFWIPRDY
+219 TFWNPRDI

-246 AKNNGEPNFTQKVI
+246 AKNNGEPNFTRKVI

-316 LGMGATESCEVAM
+316 LGMGETESCEVAM
-329 SEVGKTANI
+329 SEDGKTANI
-338 TIPNDVIN
+338 TIPSSVMNN
-346 SYHNFVVSLLVKDA
+346 YHNFVVSLLAKDA

-399 TVEKISTIKFGYD
+399 TVEKISTIKFGYAD
-412 KGIQASWLDN
+412 GIQASWFDN

-441 VIPEGEEENQD
+441 VIPEGEEDNWD

-471 YTVVVPEGMFNLDLT
+471 YTVVVPEGMFNLDLS

-491 VKDNREATFNITVD
+491 TKNNREATFNITVD
-505 NGDTP
+505 NGDNPMP
-510 SQAMHVSANPQEGEV
+510 SINVSIDPVPGEV
-525 GSLRDF
+525 ASLKDF
-531 EFTFM
+531 DLIFNDANEAGWGDGFPTLTYPDGTVVKIKNQDIGKEWNELILSLDEEITAPGEYILTLPAASVNLDGTPTDK
-536 DYSSCNWTNDVY
+536 DYSFV
-548 PYISDGEGNK
+548 
-558 IADITNVGWGT
+558 
-569 DFNQL
+569 
-574 VCSLKAEI
+574 
-582 TEPGTYVLTIPAGAV
+582 
-597 TFNDDPANLN
+597 
-607 SEVKFT
+607 
-613 YTIVAAAE
+613 YTIAE
-621 DDVTLDPAPGTVT
+621 ADNEKYTVT
-634 EIPASIKVTFNKE
+634 PEVGNVTSLQTIDVIFDSHSEISF
-647 EGVNTA
+647 G
-653 SGNPYIT
+653 SGNPSLT
-660 DAEGNVYATT
+660 DAAGNSYTVNEGWGPDWNI
-670 LGINWDWPEWNALE
+670 LNWARFTIAEE
-684 IKLNDGAITA
+684 ITA
-694 DGVYT
+694 EGTYT
-699 LTIPAG
+699 LTLPAG
-705 CVALTDGST
+705 HINYEDGNSNVKDIKFT
-714 NPVDY
+714 W
-719 NFVYTIGNATDI
+719 TIGNATAI
-731 SNIFAAEGKVE
+731 SNIFAAEGNVE

-750 VKIGNASAIK
+750 VKRGDASAIK

>member
-25 GGKAYAEVAG
+25 GGKAYAEVAD

-52 VESLKNFVITFD
+52 VESLKDFVITFE
-64 GCDAAEWTFAKVSQI
+64 GCNAAEWTFAKVSQI

-90 QTGENASKTALT
+90 QTGENASATALT
-102 CSIAEAIT
+102 GSIAEAIT

-115 TLNIPKGSVSFNNI
+115 TLNIPKGSVSFNKV
-129 MEYTNPAAIS
+129 MEYTNPEAIS

-174 IGNADIV
+174 IGDANIV

-192 MTWEMAEVGGEII
+192 MTWEMNEVGGEII
-205 KSRSTEVSNVNGTF
+205 KSRSTEVSNKNGTF
-219 TFWIPRDY
+219 TFWNPRDI

-246 AKNNGEPNFTQKVI
+246 AKNNGEPNFTRKVI

-316 LGMGATESCEVAM
+316 LGMGETESCEVAL
-329 SEVGKTANI
+329 SEDGKTANI
-338 TIPNDVIN
+338 TIPSSVMNN
-346 SYHNFVVSLLVKDA
+346 YHNFVVSLLAKDA

-399 TVEKISTIKFGYD
+399 TVEKISTIKFGYAD
-412 KGIQASWLDN
+412 GIQPSWFDN

-441 VIPEGEEENQD
+441 VIPEGEENNDD

-491 VKDNREATFNITVD
+491 MKSNREATFNITVD
-505 NGDTP
+505 NGNTP
-510 SQAMHVSANPQEGEV
+510 MPSINVSINPVPGEV
-525 GSLRDF
+525 ASLKDF
-531 EFTFM
+531 DLIFNDAKEAGWGDGFPTLTYPDGTVVKIKNQDFGAEWNELILSLDEEITAPGEYILTLPAASVNLDGTPTDK
-536 DYSSCNWTNDVY
+536 DYSFV
-548 PYISDGEGNK
+548 
-558 IADITNVGWGT
+558 
-569 DFNQL
+569 
-574 VCSLKAEI
+574 
-582 TEPGTYVLTIPAGAV
+582 
-597 TFNDDPANLN
+597 
-607 SEVKFT
+607 
-613 YTIVAAAE
+613 YTIAE
-621 DDVTLDPAPGTVT
+621 ADNEKYTVT
-634 EIPASIKVTFNKE
+634 PEVGNVTSLQTIDVIFDSHSEISF
-647 EGVNTA
+647 G
-653 SGNPYIT
+653 SGNPSLT
-660 DAEGNVYATT
+660 DAAGNSYTVNEGWGPDWNI
-670 LGINWDWPEWNALE
+670 LNWARFTIAEE
-684 IKLNDGAITA
+684 ITA
-694 DGVYT
+694 EGTYT
-699 LTIPAG
+699 LTLPAG
-705 CVALTDGST
+705 HINYEDGNSNVKDIKFT
-714 NPVDY
+714 W
-719 NFVYTIGNATDI
+719 TIGNATAI
-731 SNIFAAEGKVE
+731 SNIFAAEGNVE

-750 VKIGNASAIK
+750 VKRGDASAIK

>member
-25 GGKAYAEVAG
+25 GGKAYAEVAD

-52 VESLKNFVITFD
+52 VESLKDFVITFD
-64 GCDAAEWTFAKVSQI
+64 GCNAAEWTFAKVSQI

-90 QTGENASKTALT
+90 QTGENASATALT
-102 CSIAEAIT
+102 GSIAEAIT

-115 TLNIPKGSVSFNNI
+115 TLNIPKGSVSFNKV

-174 IGNADIV
+174 IGDANIV

-192 MTWEMAEVGGEII
+192 MTWEMNEVGGEII
-205 KSRSTEVSNVNGTF
+205 KSRSTEVSNKNGTF
-219 TFWIPRDY
+219 TFWNPRDI

-275 VEPAELLY
+275 VEPAELFY
-283 GQGEVNFSLE
+283 GQNEVNFSLE

-316 LGMGATESCEVAM
+316 LGMGETESCEVAM
-329 SEVGKTANI
+329 SEDGKTANI

-346 SYHNFVVSLLVKDA
+346 SYHNFVVSLLAKDA

-399 TVEKISTIKFGYD
+399 TVEKISTIKFGYAD
-412 KGIQASWLDN
+412 GIQASWFDN

-441 VIPEGEEENQD
+441 VIPEGEEDNWD

-471 YTVVVPEGMFNLDLT
+471 YTVVVPEGMFNLDLS

-491 VKDNREATFNITVD
+491 TKNNREATFNITVD
-505 NGDTP
+505 NGDNPMP
-510 SQAMHVSANPQEGEV
+510 SINVSIDPVPGEV
-525 GSLRDF
+525 ASLKDF
-531 EFTFM
+531 DLIFNDANEAGWGDGFPTLTYPDGTVVKIKNQKFGKEPNELTLSM
-536 DYSSCNWTNDVY
+536 DEEITAPGEYILTLPAASVNLDGTPTDKDYSFV
-548 PYISDGEGNK
+548 
-558 IADITNVGWGT
+558 
-569 DFNQL
+569 
-574 VCSLKAEI
+574 
-582 TEPGTYVLTIPAGAV
+582 
-597 TFNDDPANLN
+597 
-607 SEVKFT
+607 
-613 YTIVAAAE
+613 YTIAE
-621 DDVTLDPAPGTVT
+621 ADNEKYTVT
-634 EIPASIKVTFNKE
+634 PEVGNVTSLQTIDVIFDSHSEISF
-647 EGVNTA
+647 G
-653 SGNPYIT
+653 SGNPSLT
-660 DAEGNVYATT
+660 DAAGNSYTVNEGWGPDWNI
-670 LGINWDWPEWNALE
+670 LNWARFTIAEE
-684 IKLNDGAITA
+684 ITA
-694 DGVYT
+694 EGTYT
-699 LTIPAG
+699 LTLPAG
-705 CVALTDGST
+705 HINYEDSNSNVKDIKFTW
-714 NPVDY
+714 
-719 NFVYTIGNATDI
+719 TIGNATAI
-731 SNIFAAEGKVE
+731 SNIFAAEGNVE

-750 VKIGNASAIK
+750 VKRGNASAIK

>member
-25 GGKAYAEVAG
+25 GGKAYAEVAD

-44 SITPAEGE
+44 SITPTEGE
-52 VESLKNFVITFD
+52 VESLKDFVITFD
-64 GCDAAEWTFAKVSQI
+64 GCNAAEWTFAKVSQI

-90 QTGENASKTALT
+90 QTGENASATALT
-102 CSIAEAIT
+102 GSIAEAIT

-115 TLNIPKGSVSFNNI
+115 TLNIPKGSVSFNNV
-129 MEYTNPAAIS
+129 MEYTNPEAIS

-174 IGNADIV
+174 IGDADIV

-246 AKNNGEPNFTQKVI
+246 AKNNGEPNFTHKVI
-260 VNGGTKAYEYSPVTL
+260 VKGGTKAYEYSPVTL

-283 GQGEVNFSLE
+283 GQNEVNFSLE

-316 LGMGATESCEVAM
+316 LGMGETESCEVAM
-329 SEVGKTANI
+329 SEDGKTANI

-399 TVEKISTIKFGYD
+399 TVEKISTIKFGYAD
-412 KGIQASWLDN
+412 GIQPSWFDN

-441 VIPEGEEENQD
+441 VIPEGEENNDD

-491 VKDNREATFNITVD
+491 VKSNREATFNITVD

-510 SQAMHVSANPQEGEV
+510 MPSINVSINPVPGEV
-525 GSLRDF
+525 ASLKDF
-531 EFTFM
+531 DLIFNDANEAGWGDGFPTLTYPDGTVVKIKNQDIGTAWNELTLSLDEEITAPGEYILTLPAASVNLDGTPTDK
-536 DYSSCNWTNDVY
+536 DYSFV
-548 PYISDGEGNK
+548 
-558 IADITNVGWGT
+558 
-569 DFNQL
+569 
-574 VCSLKAEI
+574 
-582 TEPGTYVLTIPAGAV
+582 
-597 TFNDDPANLN
+597 
-607 SEVKFT
+607 
-613 YTIVAAAE
+613 YTIAE
-621 DDVTLDPAPGTVT
+621 ADNEKYTVT
-634 EIPASIKVTFNKE
+634 PEVGNVTSLQTIDVIFDSHSEISF
-647 EGVNTA
+647 G
-653 SGNPYIT
+653 SGNPSLT
-660 DAEGNVYATT
+660 DAAGNSYTVNEGWGPDWNI
-670 LGINWDWPEWNALE
+670 LNWARFTIAEE
-684 IKLNDGAITA
+684 ITA
-694 DGVYT
+694 EGTYT
-699 LTIPAG
+699 LTLPAG
-705 CVALTDGST
+705 HINYEDGNSNVKDIKFT
-714 NPVDY
+714 W
-719 NFVYTIGNATDI
+719 TIGNATAI

>member
-25 GGKAYAEVAG
+25 GGKAYAEVAD

-52 VESLKNFVITFD
+52 VESLKDFVITFE
-64 GCDAAEWTFAKVSQI
+64 GCNAAEWTFAKVSQI

-90 QTGENASKTALT
+90 QTGENASATALT
-102 CSIAEAIT
+102 GSIAEAIT

-115 TLNIPKGSVSFNNI
+115 TLNIPKGSVSFNKV
-129 MEYTNPAAIS
+129 MEYTNPEAIS

-174 IGNADIV
+174 IGDANIV

-192 MTWEMAEVGGEII
+192 MTWEVAEVDGEII
-205 KSRSTEVSNVNGTF
+205 KSRSTEQPNVDGTF
-219 TFWIPRDY
+219 TFWNPRDI

-236 IVFTGWESTE
+236 IVFTGWESTD
-246 AKNNGEPNFTQKVI
+246 AKNSGEPNFTRKVI

-316 LGMGATESCEVAM
+316 LGMGETESCEVAM
-329 SEVGKTANI
+329 SEDGKTANI

-399 TVEKISTIKFGYD
+399 TVEKISTIKFGYAD
-412 KGIQASWLDN
+412 GIQPSWLDN

-441 VIPEGEEENQD
+441 VIPEGEENNDD

-471 YTVVVPEGMFNLDLT
+471 YTVVVPEGMFNLDLS

-491 VKDNREATFNITVD
+491 TKNNREATFNITVD
-505 NGDTP
+505 NGDNPMP
-510 SQAMHVSANPQEGEV
+510 SINVSIDPVPGEV
-525 GSLRDF
+525 ASLKDF
-531 EFTFM
+531 DLIFNDAKEAAWGDGFPTLTYPDGTVVKIKNQDFGAEWNELILSLDEEITAPGEYILTLPAASVYLDGTPTDK
-536 DYSSCNWTNDVY
+536 DYS
-548 PYISDGEGNK
+548 
-558 IADITNVGWGT
+558 
-569 DFNQL
+569 
-574 VCSLKAEI
+574 
-582 TEPGTYVLTIPAGAV
+582 
-597 TFNDDPANLN
+597 
-607 SEVKFT
+607 FT
-613 YTIVAAAE
+613 YTIAE
-621 DDVTLDPAPGTVT
+621 ADNEKYTVT
-634 EIPASIKVTFNKE
+634 PEVGNVTSLQTIDVIFDSHSEISF
-647 EGVNTA
+647 G
-653 SGNPYIT
+653 SGNPSLT
-660 DAEGNVYATT
+660 DAAGNSYTVNEGWGPDWNI
-670 LGINWDWPEWNALE
+670 LNWARFTIAEE
-684 IKLNDGAITA
+684 ITA
-694 DGVYT
+694 EGTYT
-699 LTIPAG
+699 LTLPAG
-705 CVALTDGST
+705 HINYEDGNSNVKDIKFT
-714 NPVDY
+714 W
-719 NFVYTIGNATDI
+719 TIGNATAI
-731 SNIFAAEGKVE
+731 SNIFAAEGNVE

-750 VKIGNASAIK
+750 VKRGDASAIK

>member
-25 GGKAYAEVAG
+25 GGKAYAEVAD

-52 VESLKNFVITFD
+52 VESLKDFVITFE
-64 GCDAAEWTFAKVSQI
+64 GCNAAEWTFAKVSQI

-90 QTGENASKTALT
+90 QTGENASATALT
-102 CSIAEAIT
+102 GSIAEAIT

-115 TLNIPKGSVSFNNI
+115 TLNIPKGSVSFNNV

-154 NMVLGE
+154 NMVLSE

-174 IGNADIV
+174 IGDADIV

-192 MTWEMAEVGGEII
+192 MTWEVAEVDGEII
-205 KSRSTEVSNVNGTF
+205 KSRSTEQPNVDGTF
-219 TFWIPRDY
+219 TFWNPRDI

-236 IVFTGWESTE
+236 IVFTGWESTD
-246 AKNNGEPNFTQKVI
+246 AKNSGEPNFTRKVI

-283 GQGEVNFSLE
+283 GQNEANFSLE

-316 LGMGATESCEVAM
+316 LGMGETESCEVAM
-329 SEVGKTANI
+329 SEDGKTANI

-390 TMVDPAPDA
+390 TMVDPTPDA
-399 TVEKISTIKFGYD
+399 TVEKISTIKFGYAD
-412 KGIQASWLDN
+412 GIQASWFDN

-441 VIPEGEEENQD
+441 VIPEGEEGNWD

-471 YTVVVPEGMFNLDLT
+471 YTVVVPEGMFNLDLS

-491 VKDNREATFNITVD
+491 TKNNREATFNITVD
-505 NGDTP
+505 NGDNPMP
-510 SQAMHVSANPQEGEV
+510 SINVSINPVPGEV
-525 GSLRDF
+525 ASLKDF
-531 EFTFM
+531 DLIFNDAKEAAWGDGFPTLTYPDGTVVKIKNQDIGTAWNELTLSLDEEITAPGEYILTLPAASVNLDGTPTDK
-536 DYSSCNWTNDVY
+536 DYSFV
-548 PYISDGEGNK
+548 
-558 IADITNVGWGT
+558 
-569 DFNQL
+569 
-574 VCSLKAEI
+574 
-582 TEPGTYVLTIPAGAV
+582 
-597 TFNDDPANLN
+597 
-607 SEVKFT
+607 
-613 YTIVAAAE
+613 YTIAE
-621 DDVTLDPAPGTVT
+621 ADNEKYTVT
-634 EIPASIKVTFNKE
+634 PEVGNVTSLQTIDVIFDSHSEISF
-647 EGVNTA
+647 G
-653 SGNPYIT
+653 SGNPSLT
-660 DAEGNVYATT
+660 DAAGNSYTVNEGWGPDWNI
-670 LGINWDWPEWNALE
+670 LNWARFTIAEE
-684 IKLNDGAITA
+684 ITA
-694 DGVYT
+694 EGTYT
-699 LTIPAG
+699 LTLPAG
-705 CVALTDGST
+705 HINYEDGNSNVKDIKFT
-714 NPVDY
+714 W
-719 NFVYTIGNATDI
+719 TIGNATAI
-731 SNIFAAEGKVE
+731 SNIFAAEGNVE

-750 VKIGNASAIK
+750 VKRGDASAIK

>member
-90 QTGENASKTALT
+90 QTGDNESKTALT
-102 CSIAEAIT
+102 CSIAKAIT
-110 KPGKY
+110 EPGKY
-115 TLNIPKGSVSFNNI
+115 TINIPKGSVSFNNI
-129 MEYTNPAAIS
+129 MEYTNPAPIS
-139 FSFVIKSKEPAISSV
+139 FSFVIKSKETAISSV

-174 IGNADIV
+174 IGDADIV

-329 SEVGKTANI
+329 SEDGKTANI

-399 TVEKISTIKFGYD
+399 TVEKISTIKFGYAD
-412 KGIQASWLDN
+412 GIQPSWLDN

-429 RNVVAKSVDVTS
+429 RNVVAKSVSVTS
-441 VIPEGEEENQD
+441 VIPEGEEDNMD

-491 VKDNREATFNITVD
+491 TKSNREATFNLTVD
-505 NGDTP
+505 NGDNPMP
-510 SQAMHVSANPQEGEV
+510 SINVSINPVPGEV
-525 GSLRDF
+525 ASLKDF
-531 EFTFM
+531 DLIFNDANEAGWGDGFPTLTYPDGTVVKIKNQDFGNGLNELTLSLDEEITAPGEYILTLPAASVNLDGTPTDK
-536 DYSSCNWTNDVY
+536 DYSFV
-548 PYISDGEGNK
+548 
-558 IADITNVGWGT
+558 
-569 DFNQL
+569 
-574 VCSLKAEI
+574 
-582 TEPGTYVLTIPAGAV
+582 
-597 TFNDDPANLN
+597 
-607 SEVKFT
+607 
-613 YTIVAAAE
+613 YTIAE
-621 DDVTLDPAPGTVT
+621 ADNEKYTVT
-634 EIPASIKVTFNKE
+634 PEVGNVTSLQTIDVIFDSHSEISF
-647 EGVNTA
+647 G
-653 SGNPYIT
+653 SGNPSLT
-660 DAEGNVYATT
+660 DAAGNSYTVNEGWGPDWDILNWATFT
-670 LGINWDWPEWNALE
+670 IAEE
-684 IKLNDGAITA
+684 ITA
-694 DGVYT
+694 EGTYT
-699 LTIPAG
+699 LTLPAG
-705 CVALTDGST
+705 HINYEDGSSNVKDIKFT
-714 NPVDY
+714 W
-719 NFVYTIGNATDI
+719 TIGNATAI
-731 SNIFAAEGKVE
+731 SNIFAAEGNVE

-750 VKIGNASAIK
+750 VKRGNASAIK
-760 TLAPNKMYIING
+760 TLAPNKLYIING

>member
-25 GGKAYAEVAG
+25 GGKAYAEVAD

-52 VESLKNFVITFD
+52 VESLKDFVITFE
-64 GCDAAEWTFAKVSQI
+64 GCNAAEWTFAKVSQI

-90 QTGENASKTALT
+90 QTGENASATALT
-102 CSIAEAIT
+102 GSIAEAIT

-115 TLNIPKGSVSFNNI
+115 TLNIPKGSVSFNKV
-129 MEYTNPAAIS
+129 MEYTNPEAIS

-174 IGNADIV
+174 IGDADIV

-192 MTWEMAEVGGEII
+192 MTWEVAEVDGEII
-205 KSRSTEVSNVNGTF
+205 KSRSTEQPNVDGTF
-219 TFWIPRDY
+219 TFWNPRDI

-246 AKNNGEPNFTQKVI
+246 AKNNGEPNFTRKVI

-283 GQGEVNFSLE
+283 GQNEANFSLE

-316 LGMGATESCEVAM
+316 LGMGETESCEVAM
-329 SEVGKTANI
+329 SEDGKTANI
-338 TIPNDVIN
+338 TIPSSVMNN
-346 SYHNFVVSLLVKDA
+346 YHNFVVSLLVKDA

-390 TMVDPAPDA
+390 TMVDPTPDA
-399 TVEKISTIKFGYD
+399 TVEKISTIKFGYAD
-412 KGIQASWLDN
+412 GIQPSWFDN

-441 VIPEGEEENQD
+441 VIPEGEEGNWD

-471 YTVVVPEGMFNLDLT
+471 YTVVVPEGMFNLDLS

-491 VKDNREATFNITVD
+491 TKNNREATFNITVD
-505 NGDTP
+505 NGDNPMP
-510 SQAMHVSANPQEGEV
+510 SINVSIDPVPGEV
-525 GSLRDF
+525 ASLKDF
-531 EFTFM
+531 DLIFNDANEAGWGDGFPTLTYPDGTVVKIKNQDIGTAWNELTLSLDEEITAPGEYILTLPAASVYLDGTPTDK
-536 DYSSCNWTNDVY
+536 DYS
-548 PYISDGEGNK
+548 
-558 IADITNVGWGT
+558 
-569 DFNQL
+569 
-574 VCSLKAEI
+574 
-582 TEPGTYVLTIPAGAV
+582 
-597 TFNDDPANLN
+597 
-607 SEVKFT
+607 FT
-613 YTIVAAAE
+613 YTIAE
-621 DDVTLDPAPGTVT
+621 ADNEKYTVT
-634 EIPASIKVTFNKE
+634 PEVGNVTSLQTIDVIFDSHSEISF
-647 EGVNTA
+647 G
-653 SGNPYIT
+653 SGNPSLT
-660 DAEGNVYATT
+660 DAAGNSYTVNEGWGPDWNI
-670 LGINWDWPEWNALE
+670 LNWARFTIAEE
-684 IKLNDGAITA
+684 ITA
-694 DGVYT
+694 EGTYT
-699 LTIPAG
+699 LTLPAG
-705 CVALTDGST
+705 HINYEDGNSNVKDIKFT
-714 NPVDY
+714 W
-719 NFVYTIGNATDI
+719 TIGNATAI
-731 SNIFAAEGKVE
+731 SNIFAAEGNVE

-750 VKIGNASAIK
+750 VKRGDASAIK

>member
-25 GGKAYAEVAG
+25 GGKAYAEVAD

-52 VESLKNFVITFD
+52 VESLKDFVITFE
-64 GCDAAEWTFAKVSQI
+64 GCNAAEWTFAKVSQI

-90 QTGENASKTALT
+90 QTGENASATALT
-102 CSIAEAIT
+102 GSIAEAIT

-115 TLNIPKGSVSFNNI
+115 TLNIPKGSVSFNKV
-129 MEYTNPAAIS
+129 MEYTNPEAIS

-174 IGNADIV
+174 IGDADIV

-192 MTWEMAEVGGEII
+192 MTWEVAEVDGEII
-205 KSRSTEVSNVNGTF
+205 KSRSTEQPNVDGTF
-219 TFWIPRDY
+219 TFWNPRDI

-246 AKNNGEPNFTQKVI
+246 AKNNGEPNFTRKVI

-283 GQGEVNFSLE
+283 GQNEANFSLE

-316 LGMGATESCEVAM
+316 LGMGETESCEVAM
-329 SEVGKTANI
+329 SEDGKTANI

-390 TMVDPAPDA
+390 TMVDPTPDA
-399 TVEKISTIKFGYD
+399 TVEKISTIKFGYAD
-412 KGIQASWLDN
+412 GIQASWFDN

-441 VIPEGEEENQD
+441 VIPEGEEGNWD

-471 YTVVVPEGMFNLDLT
+471 YTVVVPEGMFNLDLS

-491 VKDNREATFNITVD
+491 TKNNREATFNITVD

-510 SQAMHVSANPQEGEV
+510 MPSINVSINPVPGEV
-525 GSLRDF
+525 ASLKDF
-531 EFTFM
+531 DLIFNDANEAGWGDGFPTLTYPDGTVVKIKNQDIGTAWNELTLSLDEEITAPGEYILTLPAASVNLDGTPTDK
-536 DYSSCNWTNDVY
+536 DYSFV
-548 PYISDGEGNK
+548 
-558 IADITNVGWGT
+558 
-569 DFNQL
+569 
-574 VCSLKAEI
+574 
-582 TEPGTYVLTIPAGAV
+582 
-597 TFNDDPANLN
+597 
-607 SEVKFT
+607 
-613 YTIVAAAE
+613 YTIAE
-621 DDVTLDPAPGTVT
+621 ADNEKYTVT
-634 EIPASIKVTFNKE
+634 PEVGNVTSLQTIDVIFDSHSEISF
-647 EGVNTA
+647 G
-653 SGNPYIT
+653 SGNPSLT
-660 DAEGNVYATT
+660 DAAGNSYTVNEGWGPDWDILNWATFT
-670 LGINWDWPEWNALE
+670 IAEE
-684 IKLNDGAITA
+684 ITA
-694 DGVYT
+694 EGTYT
-699 LTIPAG
+699 LTLPAG
-705 CVALTDGST
+705 HINYEDGSSNVKDIKFT
-714 NPVDY
+714 W
-719 NFVYTIGNATDI
+719 TIGNATAI
-731 SNIFAAEGKVE
+731 SNIFAAEGNVE

-750 VKIGNASAIK
+750 VKRGDASAIK

>member
-52 VESLKNFVITFD
+52 VESLKDFVITFE
-64 GCDAAEWTFAKVSQI
+64 GCNAAEWTFVKFSQI

-90 QTGENASKTALT
+90 QTGENASETALT

-110 KPGKY
+110 KPGNY
-115 TLNIPKGSVSFNNI
+115 TLYIPKGSVSFNNI
-129 MEYTNPAAIS
+129 MEYTNPKAIS

-174 IGNADIV
+174 IGDADIV

-192 MTWEMAEVGGEII
+192 MTWEVAEVDGEII
-205 KSRSTEVSNVNGTF
+205 KSRSTEQPNVDGTF
-219 TFWIPRDY
+219 TFWNPRDI

-236 IVFTGWESTE
+236 IVFTGWESAE
-246 AKNNGEPNFTQKVI
+246 AKNYGEPNFTQKVI

-283 GQGEVNFSLE
+283 GQNEVNFSLE

-329 SEVGKTANI
+329 SEDGKTANI

-399 TVEKISTIKFGYD
+399 TVEKISTIKFGYAD
-412 KGIQASWLDN
+412 GIQASWFDN

-441 VIPEGEEENQD
+441 VIPEGEENNDD

-491 VKDNREATFNITVD
+491 VKSNREATFNITVD
-505 NGDTP
+505 NGDNPMP
-510 SQAMHVSANPQEGEV
+510 SINVSINPVPGEV
-525 GSLRDF
+525 ASLKDF
-531 EFTFM
+531 DLIFNDANEAGWGDGFPTLTYPDGTVVKIKNQEFGTEWNELTLSLDEEITAPGEYILTLPAASVNLDGTPTDK
-536 DYSSCNWTNDVY
+536 DYS
-548 PYISDGEGNK
+548 
-558 IADITNVGWGT
+558 
-569 DFNQL
+569 
-574 VCSLKAEI
+574 
-582 TEPGTYVLTIPAGAV
+582 
-597 TFNDDPANLN
+597 
-607 SEVKFT
+607 FT
-613 YTIVAAAE
+613 YTIAE
-621 DDVTLDPAPGTVT
+621 ADNEKYTVT
-634 EIPASIKVTFNKE
+634 PEVGNVTSLQTIDVIFDSHSEISFGI
-647 EGVNTA
+647 
-653 SGNPYIT
+653 GNPSLT
-660 DAEGNVYATT
+660 DAAGKSYNVTEEFGPDWDIY
-670 LGINWDWPEWNALE
+670 NWARFTIAEE
-684 IKLNDGAITA
+684 ITA
-694 DGVYT
+694 EGTYT
-699 LTIPAG
+699 LTLPAG
-705 CVALTDGST
+705 HINYEDGSSNVKDIKFT
-714 NPVDY
+714 W
-719 NFVYTIGNATDI
+719 TIGNATAI
-731 SNIFAAEGKVE
+731 SNIFAAEGNVE

-750 VKIGNASAIK
+750 VKSGNASAIK
-760 TLAPNKMYIING
+760 SLAPNKMYIING

>member
-25 GGKAYAEVAG
+25 GGKAYAEVAD

-52 VESLKNFVITFD
+52 VESLKDFVITFE
-64 GCDAAEWTFAKVSQI
+64 GCNAAEWTFAKVSQI

-90 QTGENASKTALT
+90 QTGENASATALT
-102 CSIAEAIT
+102 GSIAEAIT

-115 TLNIPKGSVSFNNI
+115 TLNIPKGSVSFNNV

-236 IVFTGWESTE
+236 IVFTGWESTD
-246 AKNNGEPNFTQKVI
+246 AKNSGEPNFTRKVI

-316 LGMGATESCEVAM
+316 LGMGETESCEVAM
-329 SEVGKTANI
+329 SEDGKTANI

-390 TMVDPAPDA
+390 TMVDPTPDA
-399 TVEKISTIKFGYD
+399 TVEKISTIKFGYAD
-412 KGIQASWLDN
+412 GIQASWFDN

-441 VIPEGEEENQD
+441 VIPEGEEGNWD

-471 YTVVVPEGMFNLDLT
+471 YTVVVPEGMFNLDLS

-491 VKDNREATFNITVD
+491 TKNNREATFNITVD
-505 NGDTP
+505 NGDNPMP
-510 SQAMHVSANPQEGEV
+510 SINVSIDPVPGEV
-525 GSLRDF
+525 ASLKNFDLIF
-531 EFTFM
+531 NDANEAGWGDGFPTLTYPDGTVVKIKNQDIGTAWNELTLSLDEEITAPGEYILTLPAASVYLDGTPTDK
-536 DYSSCNWTNDVY
+536 DYS
-548 PYISDGEGNK
+548 
-558 IADITNVGWGT
+558 
-569 DFNQL
+569 
-574 VCSLKAEI
+574 
-582 TEPGTYVLTIPAGAV
+582 
-597 TFNDDPANLN
+597 
-607 SEVKFT
+607 FT
-613 YTIVAAAE
+613 YTIAE
-621 DDVTLDPAPGTVT
+621 ADNEKYTVT
-634 EIPASIKVTFNKE
+634 PE
-647 EGVNTA
+647 EGNVTSLQTIDVIFDSHSEISFG
-653 SGNPYIT
+653 SGNPSLT
-660 DAEGNVYATT
+660 DAAGNSYTVNEGWGPDWDILNWATFT
-670 LGINWDWPEWNALE
+670 IAEE
-684 IKLNDGAITA
+684 ITA
-694 DGVYT
+694 EGTYT
-699 LTIPAG
+699 LTLPAG
-705 CVALTDGST
+705 HINYEDGSSNVKDIKFT
-714 NPVDY
+714 W
-719 NFVYTIGNATDI
+719 TIGNATAI
-731 SNIFAAEGKVE
+731 SNIFAAEGNVE
-742 IYNANGQL
+742 IYNANGHL
-750 VKIGNASAIK
+750 IKSGDASAIK
-760 TLAPNKMYIING
+760 SLAPNKMYIING

>member
-25 GGKAYAEVAG
+25 GGKAYAEVAD

-52 VESLKNFVITFD
+52 VESLKDFVITFD
-64 GCDAAEWTFAKVSQI
+64 GCNAAEWTFAKVSQI

-90 QTGENASKTALT
+90 QTGENASATALT

-115 TLNIPKGSVSFNNI
+115 TLNIPKGSVSFNKV

-174 IGNADIV
+174 IGDANIV

-192 MTWEMAEVGGEII
+192 MTWEMNEVGGEII
-205 KSRSTEVSNVNGTF
+205 KSRSTEQPNVDGTF
-219 TFWIPRDY
+219 TFWNPRDI

-246 AKNNGEPNFTQKVI
+246 AKNNGEPNFTRKVI

-316 LGMGATESCEVAM
+316 LGMGETESCEVAM
-329 SEVGKTANI
+329 SEDGKTANI

-399 TVEKISTIKFGYD
+399 TVEKISTIKFGYAD
-412 KGIQASWLDN
+412 GIQASWFDN

-441 VIPEGEEENQD
+441 VIPEGEEDNWD

-471 YTVVVPEGMFNLDLT
+471 YTVVVPEGMFNLDLS

-491 VKDNREATFNITVD
+491 TKNNREATFNITVD
-505 NGDTP
+505 NGDNPMP
-510 SQAMHVSANPQEGEV
+510 SINVSIDPVPGEV
-525 GSLRDF
+525 ASLKDF
-531 EFTFM
+531 DLIFNDANEAGWGDGFPTLTYPDGTVVKIKNQKFGKEPNELTLSM
-536 DYSSCNWTNDVY
+536 DEEITAPGEYILTLPAASVNLDGTPTDKDYSFV
-548 PYISDGEGNK
+548 
-558 IADITNVGWGT
+558 
-569 DFNQL
+569 
-574 VCSLKAEI
+574 
-582 TEPGTYVLTIPAGAV
+582 
-597 TFNDDPANLN
+597 
-607 SEVKFT
+607 
-613 YTIVAAAE
+613 YTIAE
-621 DDVTLDPAPGTVT
+621 ADNEKYTVT
-634 EIPASIKVTFNKE
+634 PEVGNVTSLQTIDVIFDSHSEISF
-647 EGVNTA
+647 G
-653 SGNPYIT
+653 SGNPSLT
-660 DAEGNVYATT
+660 DAAGNSYTVNEGWGPDWNI
-670 LGINWDWPEWNALE
+670 LNWARFTIAEE
-684 IKLNDGAITA
+684 ITA
-694 DGVYT
+694 EGTYT
-699 LTIPAG
+699 LTLPAG
-705 CVALTDGST
+705 HINYEDSNSNVKDIKFTW
-714 NPVDY
+714 
-719 NFVYTIGNATDI
+719 TIGNATAI
-731 SNIFAAEGKVE
+731 SNIFAAEGNVE

-750 VKIGNASAIK
+750 VKRGDASAIK

>member
-25 GGKAYAEVAG
+25 GGKAYAEVAD

-52 VESLKNFVITFD
+52 VESLKDFVITFE
-64 GCDAAEWTFAKVSQI
+64 GCNAAEWTFAKVSQI

-90 QTGENASKTALT
+90 QTGENASATALT
-102 CSIAEAIT
+102 GSIAEAIT

-115 TLNIPKGSVSFNNI
+115 TLNIPKGSVSFNNV

-154 NMVLGE
+154 NMVLSE

-174 IGNADIV
+174 IGDADIV

-192 MTWEMAEVGGEII
+192 MTWEVAEVDGEII
-205 KSRSTEVSNVNGTF
+205 KSRSTEQPNVDGTF
-219 TFWIPRDY
+219 TFWNPRDI

-236 IVFTGWESTE
+236 IVFTGWESTD
-246 AKNNGEPNFTQKVI
+246 AKNSGEPNFTRKVI

-283 GQGEVNFSLE
+283 GQNEANFSLE

-316 LGMGATESCEVAM
+316 LGMGETESCEVAM
-329 SEVGKTANI
+329 SEDGKTANI

-399 TVEKISTIKFGYD
+399 TVEKISTIKFGYAD
-412 KGIQASWLDN
+412 GIQPSWFDN

-441 VIPEGEEENQD
+441 VIPEGEEGNWD

-471 YTVVVPEGMFNLDLT
+471 YTVVVPEGMFNLDLS

-491 VKDNREATFNITVD
+491 TKNNREATFNITVD
-505 NGDTP
+505 NGDNPMP
-510 SQAMHVSANPQEGEV
+510 SINVSIDPVPGEV
-525 GSLRDF
+525 ASLKNFDLIFNDANEAGWGDGFPTLTYPDGTVVKIKNQDF
-531 EFTFM
+531 GAEWNELILSLDEEITAPGEYILTLPAASVNLDGTPTDK
-536 DYSSCNWTNDVY
+536 DYSFV
-548 PYISDGEGNK
+548 
-558 IADITNVGWGT
+558 
-569 DFNQL
+569 
-574 VCSLKAEI
+574 
-582 TEPGTYVLTIPAGAV
+582 
-597 TFNDDPANLN
+597 
-607 SEVKFT
+607 
-613 YTIVAAAE
+613 YTIAE
-621 DDVTLDPAPGTVT
+621 ADNEKYTVT
-634 EIPASIKVTFNKE
+634 PEVGNVTSLQTIDVIFDSHSEISF
-647 EGVNTA
+647 G
-653 SGNPYIT
+653 SGNPSLT
-660 DAEGNVYATT
+660 DAAGNSYTVNEGWGPDWDILNWATFT
-670 LGINWDWPEWNALE
+670 IAEE
-684 IKLNDGAITA
+684 ITA
-694 DGVYT
+694 EGTYT
-699 LTIPAG
+699 LTLPAG
-705 CVALTDGST
+705 HINYEDGSSNVKDIKFT
-714 NPVDY
+714 W
-719 NFVYTIGNATDI
+719 TIGNATAI
-731 SNIFAAEGKVE
+731 SNIFAAEGNVE

-750 VKIGNASAIK
+750 VKRGDASAIK

>member
-129 MEYTNPAAIS
+129 MEYTNPEAIS
-139 FSFVIKSKEPAISSV
+139 FSFVIKSKPAISSV

-329 SEVGKTANI
+329 SEDGKTANI

-399 TVEKISTIKFGYD
+399 TVEKISTIKFGYAD
-412 KGIQASWLDN
+412 GIQPSWLDN

-429 RNVVAKSVDVTS
+429 RNVVAKSVSVTS
-441 VIPEGEEENQD
+441 VIPEGEEDNMD

-491 VKDNREATFNITVD
+491 TKSNREATFNITVD
-505 NGDTP
+505 NGNTP

-536 DYSSCNWTNDVY
+536 DYSTCNWTYDVY

-558 IADITNVGWGT
+558 IADIKNVGWGE
-569 DFNQL
+569 DLNQL
-574 VCSLKAEI
+574 VCSLAEEI

-597 TFNDDPANLN
+597 TFNDDPDNLN
-607 SEVKFT
+607 SEVTFT
-613 YTIVAAAE
+613 YTIADKSNE
-621 DDVTLDPAPGTVT
+621 DVTITPAAGNVS
-634 EIPASIKVTFNKE
+634 EIPALLILTFNDQTD
-647 EGVNTA
+647 VAA
-653 SGNPYIT
+653 SGNCTLVDDKGNSYK
-660 DAEGNVYATT
+660 AE
-670 LGINWDWPEWNALE
+670 LGIYWEGDYNQLQIELA
-684 IKLNDGAITA
+684 DGAITA
-694 DGVYT
+694 EGTYT

-705 CVALTDGST
+705 AVSYGSSGDSSNGELT
-714 NPVDY
+714 
-719 NFVYTIGNATDI
+719 FVFVIGNATAI

-750 VKIGNASAIK
+750 VKSGNASAIK

-772 KKVIIK
+772 KKVVIK

>member
-25 GGKAYAEVAG
+25 GGKAYAEVAD

-52 VESLKNFVITFD
+52 VESLKDFVITFD
-64 GCDAAEWTFAKVSQI
+64 GCNAAEWTFAKVSQI

-90 QTGENASKTALT
+90 QTGENASATALT
-102 CSIAEAIT
+102 GSIAEAIT

-115 TLNIPKGSVSFNNI
+115 TLNIPKGSVSFNNV

-154 NMVLGE
+154 NMVLSE

-174 IGNADIV
+174 IGDADIV

-192 MTWEMAEVGGEII
+192 MTWEMNEVGGEII
-205 KSRSTEVSNVNGTF
+205 KSRSTEVSNKNGTF
-219 TFWIPRDY
+219 TFWNPRDI

-236 IVFTGWESTE
+236 IVFTGWESTD
-246 AKNNGEPNFTQKVI
+246 AKNSGEPNFTRKVI

-283 GQGEVNFSLE
+283 GQNEANFSLE

-316 LGMGATESCEVAM
+316 LGMGETESCEVAM
-329 SEVGKTANI
+329 SEDGKTANI

-399 TVEKISTIKFGYD
+399 TVEKISTIKFGYAD
-412 KGIQASWLDN
+412 GIQPSWFDN

-441 VIPEGEEENQD
+441 VIPEGEENNDD

-491 VKDNREATFNITVD
+491 VKSNREATFNITVD

-510 SQAMHVSANPQEGEV
+510 MPSINVSINPVPGEV
-525 GSLRDF
+525 ASLKDF
-531 EFTFM
+531 DLIFNDANEAGWGDGFPTLTYPDGTVVKIKNQDIGTAWNELTLSLDEEITAPGEYILTLPAASVNLDGTPTDK
-536 DYSSCNWTNDVY
+536 DYSFVY
-548 PYISDGEGNK
+548 TIAEADNEKYTVTPEEGNV
-558 IADITNVGWGT
+558 T
-569 DFNQL
+569 
-574 VCSLKAEI
+574 SLQTIDVIFDSHSEI
-582 TEPGTYVLTIPAGAV
+582 SFG
-597 TFNDDPANLN
+597 
-607 SEVKFT
+607 
-613 YTIVAAAE
+613 
-621 DDVTLDPAPGTVT
+621 
-634 EIPASIKVTFNKE
+634 
-647 EGVNTA
+647 
-653 SGNPYIT
+653 SGNPSLT
-660 DAEGNVYATT
+660 DAAGNSYTVNEGWGPDWNILNWATFT
-670 LGINWDWPEWNALE
+670 IAEE
-684 IKLNDGAITA
+684 ITA
-694 DGVYT
+694 EGTYT
-699 LTIPAG
+699 LTLPAG
-705 CVALTDGST
+705 HINYEDGSSNVKDIKFT
-714 NPVDY
+714 W
-719 NFVYTIGNATDI
+719 TIGNATAI
-731 SNIFAAEGKVE
+731 SNIFAAEGNVE

-750 VKIGNASAIK
+750 VKRGDASAIK

>member
-25 GGKAYAEVAG
+25 GGKAYAEVAD

-44 SITPAEGE
+44 SITPTEGE
-52 VESLKNFVITFD
+52 VESLKDFVITFE
-64 GCDAAEWTFAKVSQI
+64 GCNAAEWTFAKVSQI

-90 QTGENASKTALT
+90 QTGENASATALT
-102 CSIAEAIT
+102 GSIAEAIT

-115 TLNIPKGSVSFNNI
+115 TLNIPKGSVSFNKV
-129 MEYTNPAAIS
+129 MEYTNPEAIS

-174 IGNADIV
+174 IGDADIV

-192 MTWEMAEVGGEII
+192 MTWEMNEVGGETI
-205 KSRSTEVSNVNGTF
+205 KSRSTEVSNKNGTF
-219 TFWIPRDY
+219 TFWNPRDI

-246 AKNNGEPNFTQKVI
+246 AKNNGEPNFTKKVI

-283 GQGEVNFSLE
+283 GQNEVNFSLE

-329 SEVGKTANI
+329 SEDGKTANI

-399 TVEKISTIKFGYD
+399 TVEKISTIKFGYAD
-412 KGIQASWLDN
+412 GIQPSWFDN

-441 VIPEGEEENQD
+441 VIPEGEENNDD

-491 VKDNREATFNITVD
+491 MKSNREATFNITVD
-505 NGDTP
+505 NGNTP
-510 SQAMHVSANPQEGEV
+510 MPSINVSINPVPGEV
-525 GSLRDF
+525 ASLKDF
-531 EFTFM
+531 DLIFNDAKEAAWGDGFPTLTYPDGTVVKIKNQNIGKEWNELILSLDEEITAPGEYILTLPAASVNLDGTPTDK
-536 DYSSCNWTNDVY
+536 DYSFV
-548 PYISDGEGNK
+548 
-558 IADITNVGWGT
+558 
-569 DFNQL
+569 
-574 VCSLKAEI
+574 
-582 TEPGTYVLTIPAGAV
+582 
-597 TFNDDPANLN
+597 
-607 SEVKFT
+607 
-613 YTIVAAAE
+613 YTIAE
-621 DDVTLDPAPGTVT
+621 ADNEKYTVT
-634 EIPASIKVTFNKE
+634 PEVGNVTSLQTIDVIFDSHSEISF
-647 EGVNTA
+647 G
-653 SGNPYIT
+653 SGNPSLT
-660 DAEGNVYATT
+660 DAAGNSYTVNEGWGPDWNI
-670 LGINWDWPEWNALE
+670 LNWARFTIAEE
-684 IKLNDGAITA
+684 ITA
-694 DGVYT
+694 EGTYT
-699 LTIPAG
+699 LTLPAG
-705 CVALTDGST
+705 HINYEDGNSNVKDIKFT
-714 NPVDY
+714 W
-719 NFVYTIGNATDI
+719 TIGNATAI

-750 VKIGNASAIK
+750 VKRGDASAIK

>member
-25 GGKAYAEVAG
+25 GGKAYAEVAD

-52 VESLKNFVITFD
+52 VESLKDFVITFE
-64 GCDAAEWTFAKVSQI
+64 GCNAAEWTFAKVSQI

-90 QTGENASKTALT
+90 QTGENASATALT
-102 CSIAEAIT
+102 GSIAEAIT

-115 TLNIPKGSVSFNNI
+115 TLNIPKGSVSFNNV

-154 NMVLGE
+154 NMVLSE

-174 IGNADIV
+174 IGDADIV

-192 MTWEMAEVGGEII
+192 MTWEVAEVDGEII
-205 KSRSTEVSNVNGTF
+205 KSRSTEQPNVDGTF
-219 TFWIPRDY
+219 TFWNPRDI

-236 IVFTGWESTE
+236 IVFTGWESTD
-246 AKNNGEPNFTQKVI
+246 AKNSGEPNFTRKVI

-283 GQGEVNFSLE
+283 GQNEVNFSLE

-316 LGMGATESCEVAM
+316 LGMGETESCEVAM
-329 SEVGKTANI
+329 SEDGKTANI

-399 TVEKISTIKFGYD
+399 TVEKISTIKFGYAD
-412 KGIQASWLDN
+412 GIQPSWFDN

-441 VIPEGEEENQD
+441 VIPEGEEGNWD

-471 YTVVVPEGMFNLDLT
+471 YTVVVPEGMFNLDLS

-491 VKDNREATFNITVD
+491 TKNNREATFNITVD
-505 NGDTP
+505 NGDNPMP
-510 SQAMHVSANPQEGEV
+510 SINVSIDPVPGEV
-525 GSLRDF
+525 ASLKNFDLIF
-531 EFTFM
+531 NDANEAGWGDGFPTLTYPDGTVVKIKNQDIGTAWNELTLSLDEEITAPGEYILTLPAASVYLDGTPTDK
-536 DYSSCNWTNDVY
+536 DYS
-548 PYISDGEGNK
+548 
-558 IADITNVGWGT
+558 
-569 DFNQL
+569 
-574 VCSLKAEI
+574 
-582 TEPGTYVLTIPAGAV
+582 
-597 TFNDDPANLN
+597 
-607 SEVKFT
+607 FT
-613 YTIVAAAE
+613 YTIAE
-621 DDVTLDPAPGTVT
+621 ADNEKYTVT
-634 EIPASIKVTFNKE
+634 PE
-647 EGVNTA
+647 EGNVTSLQTIDVIFDSHSEISFG
-653 SGNPYIT
+653 SGNPSLT
-660 DAEGNVYATT
+660 DAAGNSYTVNEGWGPDWDILNWATFT
-670 LGINWDWPEWNALE
+670 IAEE
-684 IKLNDGAITA
+684 ITA
-694 DGVYT
+694 EGTYT
-699 LTIPAG
+699 LTLPAG
-705 CVALTDGST
+705 HINYEDGSSNVKDIKFT
-714 NPVDY
+714 W
-719 NFVYTIGNATDI
+719 TIGNATAI
-731 SNIFAAEGKVE
+731 SNIFAAEGNVE

-750 VKIGNASAIK
+750 VKRGDASAIK

>member
-25 GGKAYAEVAG
+25 GGKAYAEVAD

-52 VESLKNFVITFD
+52 VESLKDFVITFE
-64 GCDAAEWTFAKVSQI
+64 GCNAAEWTFAKVSQI

-90 QTGENASKTALT
+90 QTGENASATALT
-102 CSIAEAIT
+102 GSIAEAIT

-115 TLNIPKGSVSFNNI
+115 TLNIPKGSVSFNNV

-154 NMVLGE
+154 NMVLSE

-174 IGNADIV
+174 IGDADIV

-192 MTWEMAEVGGEII
+192 MTWEVAEVDGEII
-205 KSRSTEVSNVNGTF
+205 KSRSTEQPNVDGTF
-219 TFWIPRDY
+219 TFWNPRDI

-236 IVFTGWESTE
+236 IVFTGWESTD
-246 AKNNGEPNFTQKVI
+246 AKNSGEPNFTRKVI

-316 LGMGATESCEVAM
+316 LGMGETESCEVAM
-329 SEVGKTANI
+329 SEDGKTANI

-399 TVEKISTIKFGYD
+399 TVEKISTIKFGYAD
-412 KGIQASWLDN
+412 GIQPSWFDN

-441 VIPEGEEENQD
+441 VIPEGEEGNWD

-471 YTVVVPEGMFNLDLT
+471 YTVVVPEGMFNLDLS

-491 VKDNREATFNITVD
+491 TKNNREATFNITVD
-505 NGDTP
+505 NGDNPMP
-510 SQAMHVSANPQEGEV
+510 SINVSINPVPGEV
-525 GSLRDF
+525 ASLKDF
-531 EFTFM
+531 DLIFNDANEAGWGDGFPTLTYPDGTVVKIKNQDIGTAWNELTLSLDEEITAPGEYILTLPAASVNLDGTPTDK
-536 DYSSCNWTNDVY
+536 DYSFV
-548 PYISDGEGNK
+548 
-558 IADITNVGWGT
+558 
-569 DFNQL
+569 
-574 VCSLKAEI
+574 
-582 TEPGTYVLTIPAGAV
+582 
-597 TFNDDPANLN
+597 
-607 SEVKFT
+607 
-613 YTIVAAAE
+613 YTIAE
-621 DDVTLDPAPGTVT
+621 ADNEKYTVT
-634 EIPASIKVTFNKE
+634 PEVGNVTSLQTIDVIFDSHSEISF
-647 EGVNTA
+647 G
-653 SGNPYIT
+653 SGNPSLT
-660 DAEGNVYATT
+660 DAAGNSYTVNEGWGPDWDILNWATFT
-670 LGINWDWPEWNALE
+670 IAEE
-684 IKLNDGAITA
+684 ITA
-694 DGVYT
+694 EGTYT
-699 LTIPAG
+699 LTLPAG
-705 CVALTDGST
+705 HINYEDGSSNVKDIKFT
-714 NPVDY
+714 W
-719 NFVYTIGNATDI
+719 TIGNATAI
-731 SNIFAAEGKVE
+731 SNIFAAEGNVE

-750 VKIGNASAIK
+750 VKRGDASAIK
-760 TLAPNKMYIING
+760 SLAPNKMYIING